1 MRLAR
6 MLSTCFICVVLLPS
20 LGSAQGLTERTV
32 QLGELVGG
40 TLEESD
46 GIEPHNGRRADRF
59 LFQATAGQ
67 RIEVI
72 ARSEDF
78 DTYLA
83 VEDTSGLVLAE
94 DDDGGGDLNSRVT
107 WTVSLDGQYGALVS
121 SYDEG
126 LGEYEVMVRILNV
139 QPIAYSPLR
148 FGRSV
153 RGALTDSDGVR
164 SDDRYVDGFDFEGES
179 GARIELSLTSDEF
192 DPYLILLA
200 PTGEVL
206 AENDDS
212 SSDDDDSQ
220 VAVRLPSDG
229 VYRVLVTSYI
239 TGEGAYRI
247 NLERRV
253 PTPIRNQ
260 PIDFGDAV
268 DGEFTEAD
276 GTWSVRGTYAD
287 GYVFDGEAGQT
298 IEVTMSSS
306 ELDSYLVVLGP
317 EGDIIG
323 ENDDYGSRLDSRL
336 TVRLP
341 SAGSYRAIAT
351 TYSSAVGD
359 YELTLAAL
367 LPELV
372 EADEVSYGATIE
384 GALGESDPERQSASG
399 RVDTYRVEGA
409 AGERLLVA
417 MRSDVINS
425 LLWLVGPTGEVLA
438 RDDDSGGGR
447 DAFLELVLPYSGTY
461 LISAASTGG
470 EFGHYELTL
479 ESGDEVL
486 ARPTPSVEIGVPL
499 SAALEHGDDIQPGT
513 GAYRDRYVFQGQTG
527 QSLEVRLNSHEIDPL
542 LVLIG
547 PAGEVLERD
556 DDSGGGL
563 NARIQTVLDE
573 TGQYVLY
580 ATSYNQAT
588 GVYSLHVD
596 EYRAESVR
604 PTAVE
609 IGSQVDGTLGQS
621 DARSARYG
629 TLIDAFDVACRQM
642 ETITVSLSSAAFD
655 SYLMIVD
662 PNGETVAQDDDS
674 GTALDARDT
683 FECLMTGDYRIL
695 VTSTHYGT
703 GAYQLSVTEG
713 EFQPAESPA
722 AE

>member
-1 MRLAR
+1 MSLVRILSICLVCFALA
-6 MLSTCFICVVLLPS
+6 PS
-20 LGSAQGLTERTV
+20 IASAQVLTERTV
-32 QLGELVGG
+32 QIGELVEGA
-40 TLEESD
+40 LEESD
-46 GIEPHNGRRADRF
+46 GIGPHDDRRADRF

-67 RIEVI
+67 RIEII
-72 ARSEDF
+72 ARSDDF
-78 DTYLA
+78 DTYLTL
-83 VEDTSGLVLAE
+83 EDTSGLVVEE
-94 DDDGGGDLNSRVT
+94 DDDGGGELNSRIT

-126 LGEYEVMVRILNV
+126 LGDYEVMVRILNV

-148 FGRSV
+148 FGRSA
-153 RGALTDSDGVR
+153 RGELTDSDGVR
-164 SDDRYVDGFDFEGES
+164 SDDRYVDGFDFEGEA
-179 GARIELSLTSDEF
+179 GARIEVSLASDDF

-212 SSDDDDSQ
+212 GSDDDDSQ
-220 VAVRLPSDG
+220 VAVRLPSNG

-239 TGEGAYRI
+239 TGEGAYRVR
-247 NLERRV
+247 LDRRL
-253 PTPIRNQ
+253 PAPIRNR
-260 PIDFGDAV
+260 PIEFGESV
-268 DGEFTEAD
+268 NGEFSESD
-276 GTWSVRGTYAD
+276 GTWAVRGTYAD
-287 GYVFDGEAGQT
+287 GYVFEGESGQT
-298 IEVTMSSS
+298 VEVTLSSRD
-306 ELDSYLVVLGP
+306 LDSYLVVLGP

-323 ENDDYGSRLDSRL
+323 ENDDYGSLLDSRL

-351 TYSSAVGD
+351 TYSLARGD
-359 YELTLAAL
+359 YELTLAARS
-367 LPELV
+367 PELV
-372 EADEVSYGATIE
+372 EADVLNYGTTTE
-384 GALGESDPERQSASG
+384 GALGESDPERQTASG
-399 RVDTYRVEGA
+399 RVDTYRLEGA
-409 AGERLLVA
+409 AGERVLVA
-417 MRSDVINS
+417 MRSEVVNS

-486 ARPTPSVEIGVPL
+486 ARPTPVIEVGVPL
-499 SAALEHGDDIQPGT
+499 SANLEHGDDIQPGT
-513 GAYRDRYVFQGQTG
+513 GAYRDRYVLQGQAG
-527 QSLEVRLNSHEIDPL
+527 QSLEIRLDSHEIDPL

-573 TGQYVLY
+573 SGQYVLY
-580 ATSYNQAT
+580 ATSYSPAT
-588 GVYSLHVD
+588 GVYSLHVED
-596 EYRAESVR
+596 YQAE
-604 PTAVE
+604 AVQAVLVAMD
-609 IGSQVDGTLGQS
+609 SRVDGELEQS

-629 TLIDAFDVACRQM
+629 TLVDAFDVACRQM
-642 ETITVSLSSAAFD
+642 ETITVSLTSAAFD
-655 SYLMIVD
+655 SYLMIID

-683 FECLMTGDYRIL
+683 LECMMTGTYRIL

-703 GAYQLSVTEG
+703 GAYQLSVNQG
-713 EFQPAESPA
+713 EFQPAESPVS
-722 AE
+722 E